1 MSITFT
7 QGKLQGAERKSIIQ
21 AVQKQAKAAA
31 LNAIRPVLKGFLESE
46 VTAKLGRA
54 KGVARQISSTAR
66 PIDWQCVSCG
76 CRDANQFTRDGH
88 YRRNWETGWGHLE
101 DLQVPMLE
109 CQQCQHDVICSFS
122 ILEKFQRFWLD
133 LDQDVLFSSGLCQ
146 SLREISQ
153 RWSATV
159 GGSVGLRT
167 INERINQ
174 IEPLLLQAHRDP
186 ITDVPT
192 VVQLDGIWLT
202 IQSQTEKE
210 KLDHRKR
217 RRKERKGQRVVV
229 LVALGFWNDG
239 SGRRE
244 ILDWEI
250 AKSEEHTEWEKL
262 LNRLWER
269 GVRPERGLQMVV
281 RDGSGGLGEALAFV
295 YGSTVLEQRCLF
307 HKLRNVADKAR
318 SELKG
323 EEKREERKQL
333 LKQASTIYQAESA
346 AQARERLAR
355 WAENWRDQAPKAV
368 ATLERDFEQTLVYY
382 SLESVARE
390 WIRTTSLLE
399 RTNRQLRR
407 KFRQAVTFGSRKGAE
422 VAIYLQ
428 VQRLHAHWAE
438 DSWWETSHAL
448 YFDLW
453 NLNP

>member
-1 MSITFT
+1 MSITFS
-7 QGKLQGAERKSIIQ
+7 QGKLQAAERKTILQ
-21 AVQKQAKAAA
+21 AVQQQAKAAA
-31 LNAIRPVLKGFLESE
+31 LQAIRPVLSEFLEAE

-54 KGVARQISSTAR
+54 KGVARRISNTAR
-66 PIDWQCVSCG
+66 AIDWQCAY
-76 CRDANQFTRDGH
+76 CRCTDANQFTRDGH
-88 YRRNWETGWGHLE
+88 YRRTLETGWGHLE

-109 CQQCQHDVICSFS
+109 CQQCQHDVICSFT
-122 ILEKFQRFWLD
+122 ILEKYQRFWLD

-146 SLREISQ
+146 SLREISE

-167 INERINQ
+167 LNERINHL
-174 IEPLLLQAHRDP
+174 EPLVLQARQEP
-186 ITDVPT
+186 ITQVPT
-192 VVQLDGIWLT
+192 VMQLDGIWLT
-202 IQSQTEKE
+202 IQSQSDKQ
-210 KLDHRKR
+210 KPDRRKR
-217 RRKERKGQRVVV
+217 RRKERTGQRVVV

-239 SGRRE
+239 SDRRE
-244 ILDWEI
+244 ILDWQI
-250 AKSEEHTEWEKL
+250 AKSEEHSEWETL
-262 LNRLWER
+262 LNRLWQR
-269 GVRPERGLQMVV
+269 GVTPEQGLQMVV
-281 RDGSGGLGEALAFV
+281 RDGCGGLGEALAFV
-295 YGSTVLEQRCLF
+295 YGSTVLDQRCLF

-333 LKQASTIYQAESA
+333 VAQASAIYQAESA
-346 AQARERLAR
+346 AQAWERLAK
-355 WAENWRDQAPKAV
+355 WAQDWRERAPKAV

-382 SLESVARE
+382 SLPSVTCE

-407 KFRQAVTFGSRKGAE
+407 KFRQAVTFGSRTGAE

-428 VQRLHAHWAE
+428 VQRLHAHWTQA
-438 DSWWETSHAL
+438 SWWESSHAL

>member
-1 MSITFT
+1 MSITFS
-7 QGKLQGAERKSIIQ
+7 QGKLQADERKTILQ
-21 AVQKQAKAAA
+21 TVQKQAKAAA
-31 LNAIRPVLKGFLESE
+31 LKAIKPVLKEFLEAE

-54 KGVARQISSTAR
+54 KGEPRQISSTAR
-66 PIDWQCVSCG
+66 AIDWPCASCG

-88 YRRNWETGWGHLE
+88 YRRNLETGWGHLE

-167 INERINQ
+167 LNERINQ
-174 IEPLLLQAHRDP
+174 IEPLVFQARQEP
-186 ITDVPT
+186 ITQVPT

-202 IQSQTEKE
+202 IQSQSEKQ
-210 KLDHRKR
+210 KPDRRKR

-333 LKQASTIYQAESA
+333 LEQASAIYQAESA
-346 AQARERLAR
+346 AQACQRLAKWAEDWRER
-355 WAENWRDQAPKAV
+355 APKAV
-368 ATLERDFEQTLVYY
+368 TTLERDFEQTLVYY

-399 RTNRQLRR
+399 RTNRQWRR

-428 VQRLHAHWAE
+428 VQRLHAHWTE
-438 DSWWETSHAL
+438 ESWSEISHAL
-448 YFDLW
+448 SFALW
-453 NLNP
+453 NLSP